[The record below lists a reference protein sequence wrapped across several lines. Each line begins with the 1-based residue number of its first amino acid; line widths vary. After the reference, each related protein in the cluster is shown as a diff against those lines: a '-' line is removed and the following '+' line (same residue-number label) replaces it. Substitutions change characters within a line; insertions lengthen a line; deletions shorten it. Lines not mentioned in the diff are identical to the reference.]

1 MHDLQV
7 PPPVLAAAKPAAVAV
22 QQPPAPLYS
31 SLKMHNTVA
40 VKNELAQIRK
50 RGGVLA
56 VLKHSQKVLKQ
67 ALGTMNKVKKVVG
80 E

>member
-1 MHDLQV
+1 M
-7 PPPVLAAAKPAAVAV
+7 
-22 QQPPAPLYS
+22 YS

-50 RGGVLA
+50 RGGVMA